1 MGLIDWAAARRTV
14 GARQRRGF
22 RDRADGDGGRIGR
35 QGSPFLELVIRRTAG
50 RAGRRRS
57 SERDLTSPILW

>member
-50 RAGRRRS
+50 RRRS